1 VSKIRT
7 FAVNAGVLTLTS
19 LSLGAAGVVY
29 NAWLTRNLGS
39 AGMGL
44 FSLMMAVYR
53 LAVTFASSGSG
64 LAATRIV
71 AEETAVGHGGG
82 AAVAMRKTIIYALL
96 FGLGGM
102 ALLCQFSGAAAGGWV
117 GDMRAEEPFRIL
129 SLSLPFVGVAAAFT
143 GYFTA
148 VMRVTP
154 AALVQIFEQLSQ
166 MAFTVSV
173 FAVLKPDTLAEGCVL
188 VAAGST
194 VSEAASFLLFWLFYR
209 ADRKRHPLCGGILPR
224 RFEMWK
230 RVAGIAMPVGASA
243 VLRSALST
251 VKHLLVPASLQKFGL
266 TEEEALSSYGIVGG
280 MVLPVL
286 ISPCAFLLGFSNL
299 LVPEIARYKE
309 LGRRDSIFFVIRYT
323 FRLTLIFSVAVAA
336 LLTVF
341 SKELAVLLYGSEES
355 AAYIR
360 ALGPLVIVMYLDSSV
375 DGVLKGL
382 GEQVAVVRI
391 NVMDTAICVMLVWL
405 LVPLFGL
412 RGYMMMIVISEIF
425 NMILSAG
432 RLVYVTGFR
441 ADMPRWAVVPFL
453 GAFGAVFAAKYGM
466 ALLGFDVAKAGGILL
481 AFAAFLLL
489 YYMVLRLTGCLTQ
502 KDLALFAR
510 VFRK

>member
-1 VSKIRT
+1 MSKIRT

-53 LAVTFASSGSG
+53 LSVTFASSGSG

-71 AEETAVGHGGG
+71 AEETAIGRGRG
-82 AAVAMRKTIIYALL
+82 AAAAMQKTILYALL
-96 FGLGGM
+96 FGFGGM
-102 ALLCQFSGAAAGGWV
+102 ALLYLFGGAAANGWV
-117 GDMRAEEPFRIL
+117 GDARAEEPFRIL
-129 SLSLPFVGVAAAFT
+129 ALSLPFVGVSAAFT

-154 AALVQIFEQLSQ
+154 AAFAQILEQLSQ
-166 MAFTVSV
+166 MAFTVAV
-173 FAVLKPDTLAEGCVL
+173 FAVLRPDTLAEGCVL

-194 VSEAASFLLFWLFYR
+194 VSEAAAFLIFLILYR
-209 ADRKRHPLCGGILPR
+209 NDRRRHPFSGGGPPK

-230 RVAGIAMPVGASA
+230 RVVGIAMPVGASA

-266 TEEEALSSYGIVGG
+266 TEEAALSSYGIVGG
-280 MVLPVL
+280 MVIPVL

-309 LGRRDSIFFVIRYT
+309 LGRKNSIFFVIGYT
-323 FRLTLIFSVAVAA
+323 IRLTLIFSVAVAA

-341 SKELAVLLYGSEES
+341 SKELAVLLYNSEES

-360 ALGPLVIVMYLDSSV
+360 ALGPLVIVMYLDSCV

-391 NVMDTAICVMLVWL
+391 NVLDTAICVVLVWL
-405 LVPLFGL
+405 LVPRFGL
-412 RGYMMMIVISEIF
+412 RGYLMMIVISEIF

-432 RLVYVTGFR
+432 RLIYVTGFR
-441 ADMPRWAVVPFL
+441 ADMPRWAVAPFL
-453 GAFGAVFAAKYGM
+453 GAFGAIFAAKYGA
-466 ALLGFDVAKAGGILL
+466 ALLGLDVTKAGGILIV
-481 AFAAFLLL
+481 FAAFLLL
-489 YYMVLRLTGCLTQ
+489 YYAVLRLTGCLNQ
-502 KDLALFAR
+502 KDLALFAEI
-510 VFRK
+510 FRK

>member
-1 VSKIRT
+1 MSKIRS

-19 LSLGAAGVVY
+19 LSLGAAGVIY

-53 LAVTFASSGSG
+53 LSVTFASSGSG

-71 AEETAVGHGGG
+71 AEETAIGHGRG
-82 AAVAMRKTIIYALL
+82 AAAAMRKTVLYALL
-96 FGLGGM
+96 FGFGGM
-102 ALLCQFSGAAAGGWV
+102 ALLYLFSGAAANGWV
-117 GDMRAEEPFRIL
+117 GDARAEEPFRIL
-129 SLSLPFVGVAAAFT
+129 ALSLPFVGVSAAFT

-154 AALVQIFEQLSQ
+154 AAFAQIFEQLSQ
-166 MAFTVSV
+166 MAFTVAV
-173 FAVLKPDTLAEGCVL
+173 FAVLKPDTLAKGCVL
-188 VAAGST
+188 VAAGSS
-194 VSEAASFLLFWLFYR
+194 VSEAAAFLIFWILYR
-209 ADRKRHPLCGGILPR
+209 TDRRRHPFAGGDPPKRL
-224 RFEMWK
+224 EMWR
-230 RVAGIAMPVGASA
+230 RVVGIAMPVGASA

-251 VKHLLVPASLQKFGL
+251 VKHLLVPASLQRFGL
-266 TEEEALSSYGIVGG
+266 TEEAALSSYGIVGG
-280 MVLPVL
+280 MVIPVL

-309 LGRRDSIFFVIRYT
+309 LGRKNSIFFVIGYT
-323 FRLTLIFSVAVAA
+323 IRLTLIFSVAVAA

-391 NVMDTAICVMLVWL
+391 NVVDTAICVVLVWL

-412 RGYMMMIVISEIF
+412 RGYLMMIVISEIF

-432 RLVYVTGFR
+432 RLVYVTGFH

-453 GAFGAVFAAKYGM
+453 GAFGAIFAAKYGA
-466 ALLGFDVAKAGGILL
+466 ALLGIDVARASGILIVC
-481 AFAAFLLL
+481 AVFLLL
-489 YYMVLRLTGCLTQ
+489 YYAVLRATGTLTQ
-502 KDLALFAR
+502 KDLALFAE